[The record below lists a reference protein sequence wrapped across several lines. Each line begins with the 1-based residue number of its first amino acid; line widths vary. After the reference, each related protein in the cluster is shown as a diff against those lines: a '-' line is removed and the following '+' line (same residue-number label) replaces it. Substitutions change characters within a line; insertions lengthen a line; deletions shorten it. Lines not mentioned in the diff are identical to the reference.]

1 MKAPVAMPKLGL
13 TMVEGTVTRWLR
25 QPGEPVLKGEVIVE
39 VTTEKITAEVEA
51 PAAGVLGAHLVPEG
65 ATAPVGEILAYI
77 AAGDAEPASPEP
89 DPARFVPASPY
100 ARAQARLL
108 NLDLSQA
115 SPTGPR
121 GMVVARDLAALR
133 AQSGPGQAEEP
144 RPKATPLAERI
155 AARSGLDLAGLPVE
169 GRIRKA
175 DVTAAVQ
182 GRESGRPTSP
192 EPGPAPRP
200 APGPAGTP
208 RREPLSPIRKAI
220 ARRMTGS
227 YQTAPHVTL
236 HTDAPVDGLLALRTD
251 LNETL
256 PDDAQLTL
264 TDLLVAVTAR
274 ALSEFP
280 HLNAS
285 LEGEEI
291 LLWPEVHIGLAVAL
305 DEGLIVPVIRGAG
318 GLSLRQIAGTRRD
331 LVSRAREGRL
341 APEEVSGSTFT
352 ISNLGAYG
360 IDGFTPI
367 INPPEAAILGVGRVQ
382 ERPVRQG
389 SDWVPRRFLTL
400 SLSFDHRI
408 IDGAQGA
415 RFLQRVTALIERPS
429 LLLL

>member
-1 MKAPVAMPKLGL
+1 MKTPVAMPKLGL

-25 QPGEPVLKGEVIVE
+25 QPGEPVLKGEVILE
-39 VTTEKITAEVEA
+39 VTTEKITAEVES
-51 PAAGVLGAHLVPEG
+51 PAAGILGAHLVGEG
-65 ATAPVGEILAYI
+65 ALVPVGEILAYI
-77 AAGDAEPASPEP
+77 ASAGAEPASPEP
-89 DPARFVPASPY
+89 DPVRFVPASPY

-121 GMVVARDLAALR
+121 GMVVARDLASLQALG
-133 AQSGPGQAEEP
+133 GPGQVEEP

-155 AARSGLDLAGLPVE
+155 AARSGLDLAGLPAE

-182 GRESGRPTSP
+182 ARESSPQPSPT
-192 EPGPAPRP
+192 PRP
-200 APGPAGTP
+200 AQVPAGTQ
-208 RREPLSPIRKAI
+208 RQEPLSPVRKAI
-220 ARRMTGS
+220 ARRMTAS

-236 HTDAPVDGLLALRTD
+236 HTDAPVDGLLALRSD
-251 LNETL
+251 LNEAL
-256 PDDAQLTL
+256 PADSQLTL
-264 TDLLVAVTAR
+264 TDLLISITAR
-274 ALSEFP
+274 ALGEFP
-280 HLNAS
+280 YLNAS

-318 GLSLRQIAGTRRD
+318 ALSLRQIAGARRD

-341 APEEVSGSTFT
+341 TPEEAGGSTFT
-352 ISNLGAYG
+352 ISNLGSYG
-360 IDGFTPI
+360 IDTFTPI

-382 ERPVRQG
+382 ERAVRQG

-415 RFLQRVTALIERPS
+415 RFLQRITALIERPS